1 MNYDTDEITHMVDW
15 AAQECEW
22 QGSGE
27 KSVGWL
33 VDAVFEAIRWGPPGS
48 GRPLSLGRIQQLGA
62 LVEPVQNKSGFRLV
76 SVFVGLKEMP
86 NWQEVSRLVDK
97 WLEEIMDSR
106 FNSDPEAA
114 FRWFEEIHPFIDGN
128 GRTGA
133 ILYNWLNGTLEPG
146 KLVFPP
152 NVFGDPRR

>member
-1 MNYDTDEITHMVDW
+1 MNYDPFEITHMTRW

-27 KSVGWL
+27 
-33 VDAVFEAIRWGPPGS
+33 
-48 GRPLSLGRIQQLGA
+48 LS
-62 LVEPVQNKSGFRLV
+62 
-76 SVFVGLKEMP
+76 
-86 NWQEVSRLVDK
+86 VSRLIDATLFAIDVKALHTQITVDNIK
-97 WLEEIMDSR
+97 ALGRLIDSR
-106 FNSDPEAA
+106 NNDGFRQEPVWVGNNQMAPWGEIPFLIDYWVESFTHASPPSAEIA
-114 FRWFEEIHPFIDGN
+114 FTRFEKIHPFVDGN